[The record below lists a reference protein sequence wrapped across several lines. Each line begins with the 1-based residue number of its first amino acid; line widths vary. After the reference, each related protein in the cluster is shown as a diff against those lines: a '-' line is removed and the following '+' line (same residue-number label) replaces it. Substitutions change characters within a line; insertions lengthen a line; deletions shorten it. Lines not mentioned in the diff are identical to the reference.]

1 MVERIFRNFDG
12 DVFSPYL
19 GLTAYAR
26 SRLQAPGTV
35 KKVFFQLVSFFQ
47 RVETLANNAVASG
60 ASADTAAGT
69 LDLDVVLVGNFED
82 GLAGLSLHDHTVRA
96 MLGVWQKNDL
106 RHQLFLNFIQV
117 AARQGGFYRLVHA
130 AGGEGIGHLRQA
142 LGLLL
147 DGIAI
152 GAFHQFGQFLHL
164 QVDDHALFSI
174 QQAFAVDLQCA
185 LHRFEQAPG
194 IDLLLTQY
202 AGDLVV
208 TGILERIL
216 EHLGDF
222 AIGQTVGRLDLDT
235 GFNARAQF
243 TRSHAEQA
251 IGVDLEGHA
260 NFRRTRDHRRD
271 TAQFKACQGAA
282 VADQLTLAL
291 QHMNHHGRLAI
302 FVSGEVLGASDGDG
316 GVAWNHLLHQA
327 THGFQTQ
334 GQRNHVEQQ
343 QFATVALVA
352 CQGIGLDRGT
362 NGHHLI
368 RIDFSQ
374 RLAAKRFGNRFAD
387 ARHTGRTTDHHHGSN
402 IFQLNAGITHG
413 ATASLEAAGDHRFDQ
428 RIKGFTGQLGRPIA
442 VGNFNRGR
450 VSQGFFGDTGSLQQM
465 ALLARVQVS
474 GQTGTVDDPTGDR
487 VVEVIAAQGRITTGG
502 QHLKDTASQAQD

>member
-35 KKVFFQLVSFFQ
+35 KKVFFQLVSVFQ

-164 QVDDHALFSI
+164 QVDDHALLSI

-185 LHRFEQAPG
+185 LHSFEQAPG

-271 TAQFKACQGAA
+271 TAQFKACQGA
-282 VADQLTLAL
+282 V
-291 QHMNHHGRLAI
+291 
-302 FVSGEVLGASDGDG
+302 DGDG

-374 RLAAKRFGNRFAD
+374 RLTAKRFGNRFAH

-450 VSQGFFGDTGSLQQM
+450 VSQGFFGGTGSLQQM